1 MTHYVTLRKYI
12 IIIKNFLLFD
22 NILYKKICPM
32 SKKNMSNE
40 QKKYVQW
47 AKKICP
53 MGKVNYLI

>member
-47 AKKICP
+47 AKLTI
-53 MGKVNYLI
+53 